1 MCWIHAHLSTVF
13 IFSVIF
19 LLQHPNNIVL
29 LTLPMPGRA
38 KSLAEKAAVMRRQHD
53 DLMSRALQAYLTELK
68 NPNHHARRGLRKI
81 CRDFENLYFNETGV
95 KISLSHA
102 TLARLSDGGHTRM
115 EAQEH
120 RRWLTNIE
128 EDVVVDF
135 LLEMGQLGWPENHRR
150 IREHVNLIAN
160 ARLGQKFPNE
170 GVGKNWTARFM
181 QRHSDRIKMVDSRPL
196 ERLRAQAANPNANG
210 CYWDLLRNTITKYK
224 IRPETTFGADE
235 AGFQSRGQEC
245 EHVAASRTQ
254 KGPQYQ
260 QKAGTRENTTI
271 IVTICADGTSTPPT
285 VIFKGSAYQVSWGE
299 NNPLNAL

>member
-1 MCWIHAHLSTVF
+1 
-13 IFSVIF
+13 
-19 LLQHPNNIVL
+19 
-29 LTLPMPGRA
+29 
-38 KSLAEKAAVMRRQHD
+38 MRQQHD
-53 DLMSRALQAYLTELK
+53 DLMSRTLQAYLTELK
-68 NPNHHARRGLRKI
+68 NPNHRARRGLHKI

-102 TLARLSDGGHTRM
+102 TLARLSDGGHTCL

-181 QRHSDRIKMVDSRPL
+181 QRHSDHIKMVDSRPL
-196 ERLRAQAANPNANG
+196 ERLHAQATNPNANG
-210 CYWDLLRNTITKYK
+210 CYWDLLRDMITKYK

-235 AGFQSRGQEC
+235 AGFQ
-245 EHVAASRTQ
+245 
-254 KGPQYQ
+254 
-260 QKAGTRENTTI
+260 
-271 IVTICADGTSTPPT
+271 
-285 VIFKGSAYQVSWGE
+285 
-299 NNPLNAL
+299 